1 MQEYAYVPPDPGST
15 NIMRLAR
22 KHGIRSVEDLY
33 RKADSDPQW
42 FWPAVIEDCGLSFDV
57 PYSKLFDG
65 RKGIPWTNWFEDGK
79 INITKN
85 CVEKFRTVDSPA
97 IKFEREDGT
106 SGTVSFRE
114 LDRLTGKMAG
124 SLLKLGIKKG
134 DRVGIYMPPNP
145 ESIISLYSIMRIGA
159 VAVPIFSGYGLDAV
173 NTRLEDAEIRFLF
186 SLSQYSR
193 KGKQVNVRKTLE
205 ALKGVHLIL
214 IQPEKEDE
222 LDFYKLI
229 EEGEYT
235 PSVETS
241 SEDPAVMLYTSGTTG
256 KPKGTIHVHGG
267 SLVNIAKEVRYYMD
281 MTSEDTLFWI
291 SDLGWMM
298 GPWSIIGANAL
309 GGSIFVY
316 DGAVDFP
323 DSNRLWKLISDHS
336 VTLLGLSPTLVRTLR
351 SRGIRKPFSSVRL
364 FGSTGEPW
372 DEESWMWLFE
382 HFGQGKTPIANISG
396 GTDII
401 GCFLASTAAIPL
413 MPRCLYRG
421 LGMNVSVLN
430 EKGQEVYDQVGFL
443 VAKEHCPSMTRGI
456 WQNDEKYIETYWSK
470 FPENWVQG
478 DWALMTR
485 DGYFFLYGRSD
496 DVLKIAGKRLGPNEV
511 ENLVMTVEGVTE
523 VAVAGVPD
531 EIKGEAVS
539 VFYTGKNSDMTR
551 DQIREIVANGLGK
564 SFVPK
569 HVIWLPQLPKTR
581 NGKIMRRVV
590 KAAFLNQ
597 NTGDL
602 SNMEDTG
609 IIDYI
614 KEVGMLY
621 RS

>member
-1 MQEYAYVPPDPGST
+1 MQEFAYVPPDPGST
-15 NIMRLAR
+15 NIMKLAR
-22 KHGIRSVEDLY
+22 KHNIRSVEELY
-33 RKADSDPQW
+33 KKADSDPQW

-65 RKGIPWTNWFEDGK
+65 RKGIPWTTWFEGGK

-85 CVEKFRTVDSPA
+85 CVEKYGTVDSPA

-124 SLLKLGIKKG
+124 SLLKLGVKKG

-159 VAVPIFSGYGLDAV
+159 VAVPIFSGYGRDAV
-173 NTRLEDAEIRFLF
+173 STRLEDAGIKFLF

-193 KGKQVNVRKTLE
+193 KGRQVNVRKTLE

-214 IQPEKEDE
+214 IQPEKENE

-316 DGAVDFP
+316 DGALDFP
-323 DSNRLWKLISDHS
+323 DSNRLWKLISDHGI
-336 VTLLGLSPTLVRTLR
+336 TLLGLSPTLVRTLR
-351 SRGIRKPFSSVRL
+351 SKGIRKPFSSVRL

-382 HFGQGKTPIANISG
+382 HLGQGKIPIANISG

-430 EKGQEVYDQVGFL
+430 EEGQEVYDQVGFL

-456 WQNDEKYIETYWSK
+456 WQNNEKYIDTYWSK
-470 FPENWVQG
+470 FPEKWVQG

-511 ENLVMTVEGVTE
+511 ENLVMTVEGVIE

-539 VFYTGKNSDMTR
+539 VFYTGKNTDGTR
-551 DQIREIVANGLGK
+551 DEIRDTVANGLGK

-621 RS
+621 GN